1 MKKYLLSTIA
11 VLGVASTALGEI
23 TVVPTTYTTNGM
35 TYIMETLKD
44 FDTKSGGALS
54 KQEDNTFNDKNLI
67 VTTVVKSWDPVW
79 EEFAQKSKVEYEYDA
94 DGRLTKKINYN
105 NVSQEIT
112 APAEWAVANYV
123 TYTYG
128 ANGKMTLQ
136 ETTRNS
142 NGEYFVAE
150 HVEYEYDAENHLVKE
165 SRSSCWSPTG
175 TLALSSVIN
184 YTEYNENGNPES
196 STTDSY
202 YNNEVTGTKY
212 ATYTYD
218 DKGNRT
224 VYATLKKDDKDEL
237 VKETETVFTFTDAN
251 EVATEIYYKA
261 DSYTGQW
268 GPYYRWDFSY
278 DETAGYPVKKEYH
291 VYSIDFMSESIY
303 NTYEYGWKLVQDT
316 SVGVLEADSD
326 LAVRVNGDLVNVS
339 GSGLTSVTIYDMEG
353 HVLRSLTQ
361 APASSA
367 ILDASGM
374 NGCFIVIARG
384 EAGSKARKIT
394 L

>member
-1 MKKYLLSTIA
+1 MKKYLLSTFA

-23 TVVPTTYTTNGM
+23 TVVPTTYTNNGK

-67 VTTVVKSWDPVW
+67 VTTIVKSWDPVW

-94 DGRLTKKINYN
+94 EGRLTKKINYN
-105 NVSQEIT
+105 NASQEIT
-112 APAEWAVANYV
+112 EPAEWAVANYI
-123 TYTYG
+123 TYTYD
-128 ANGKMTLQ
+128 ADGKLTLE

-150 HVEYEYDAENHLVKE
+150 HWEHEYDAEGHLVKS

-175 TLALSSVIN
+175 TLALGSVVN
-184 YTEYNENGNPES
+184 YTEFNENGDPVS

-224 VYATLKKDDKDEL
+224 VYATLKKDENDKM
-237 VKETETVFTFTDAN
+237 VKETETVFTFTDAD

-268 GPYYRWDFSY
+268 GPYFRWDFTY

-303 NTYEYGWKLVQDT
+303 NTYEYSWKLVQDT
-316 SVGVLEADSD
+316 SVGALEADSD
-326 LAVRVNGDLVNVS
+326 LAVRVNDGRVNVS
-339 GSGLTSVTIYDMEG
+339 GAALTAVTIYDMDG
-353 HVLRSLTQ
+353 RALRSLSQ
-361 APASSA
+361 APAASA
-367 ILDASGM
+367 TLDASEL
-374 NGCFIVIARG
+374 NGCFIVVARG
-384 EAGSKARKIT
+384 EAGSKTRKIT